1 MHQIKRLTEAYHA
14 IDFSVRK
21 AALATV
27 IRVEGSAYRRPG
39 ARMLMTDDGRW
50 TGAISGGCLEGDALR
65 KARRVI
71 LSGQPEVVTYDTM
84 DDSSATSLGVGLG
97 CNGIIDVFI
106 EPIDAQDKFGHF
118 AILQNFIGK
127 HAPEIVATVV
137 AVSGLTLQVGERYY
151 QSGETVL
158 QLSHSGIQAQ
168 LLAQSPVLYMQGR
181 NQLIRLTE
189 GEGFADVFVEI
200 LQPPIRL
207 VIFGGGYD
215 VAPVV
220 ALAKA
225 TGWEV
230 TVTDDCVAHVGPKRF
245 PMADAVCAIPR
256 EAAVERLNLNEWSA
270 AVLMSHNYKYDLA
283 ILRQLLR
290 SPVRYIGI
298 LGPRKRGDKML
309 AELAPELDMLTAAER
324 QLLEEKLHSPIGLDI
339 GAETPEEIAVSI
351 VAEVMAAFRSRS
363 GQRLKYRNQPIHSY
377 A

>member
-1 MHQIKRLTEAYHA
+1 MHEIKRLTEAYHA

-158 QLSHSGIQAQ
+158 QLSHSGIQAELLVQ
-168 LLAQSPVLYMQGR
+168 LPALYVQGR
-181 NQLIRLTE
+181 NQLIRLTAD
-189 GEGFADVFVEI
+189 EGFADIFVEI

-225 TGWEV
+225 IGWEV
-230 TVTDDCVAHVGPKRF
+230 IVTDDCVAHVSPKRF
-245 PMADAVCAIPR
+245 PTANSVCALPR

-363 GQRLKYRNQPIHSY
+363 GQRLKHRNQPIHSY